1 MQSGIDKNFLKIF
14 LTERLMSIKKE
25 IKIKAMWDMEAQV
38 WIALSD
44 DVPGLVTEAETSEQ
58 LVHKLRILIPE
69 LLEAN
74 GLLKDAEQEDIPF
87 HLSSERIEV
96 IRRTGIPQ

>member
-1 MQSGIDKNFLKIF
+1 
-14 LTERLMSIKKE
+14 
-25 IKIKAMWDMEAQV
+25 MWDTEAEV
-38 WIALSD
+38 WIAVSD

-58 LVHKLRILIPE
+58 LVRKLRILIPE

-87 HLSSERIEV
+87 HLSGDRTEI
-96 IRRTGIPQ
+96 IRRTVPLSG